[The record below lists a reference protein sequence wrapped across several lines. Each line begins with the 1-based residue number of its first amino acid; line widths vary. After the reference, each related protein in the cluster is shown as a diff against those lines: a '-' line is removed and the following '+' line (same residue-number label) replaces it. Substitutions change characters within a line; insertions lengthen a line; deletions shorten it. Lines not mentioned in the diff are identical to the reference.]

1 MIVTVEDALKIYD
14 TAWNLCQ
21 DTIKNVEEKRA
32 AAQLEREKWGRWERF
47 RNKYWFTDYLKED
60 QYFENQLYYLNREL
74 TDYQNEVDILE
85 YQVKHFGY
93 KHVEISKQLFLE
105 HYSSVL

>member
-1 MIVTVEDALKIYD
+1 MIVTVEDALKIYGKACD
-14 TAWNLCQ
+14 LCRA
-21 DTIKNVEEKRA
+21 TIQTVEEKRVS
-32 AAQLEREKWGRWERF
+32 AQAEREKWGRWERF

-74 TDYQNEVDILE
+74 NDYQNELTILE